1 MTIICGGFFMRKTV
15 TKLVARAGVIAALY
29 FVLTMAVLPV
39 ASGAI
44 QFRVSEALTLLPLVF
59 PEAIPALFAG
69 CILAN
74 LVSGCVV
81 YDVIFG
87 SVVTLLAACLTY
99 AAGRIFKKTWL
110 KIAVGGIFPVLLN
123 AFLLPLIW
131 LFCYESLEY
140 AYMIQVLFLIAGQGV
155 SVYLLGTFL
164 MLPVIRMRE
173 KGVKCLL

>member
-1 MTIICGGFFMRKTV
+1 MRKTV
-15 TKLVARAGVIAALY
+15 TKLVARAGVIAPLY

-164 MLPVIRMRE
+164 MLPVMRMRE

>member
-1 MTIICGGFFMRKTV
+1 MRKTV

>member
-1 MTIICGGFFMRKTV
+1 MRKTV

-44 QFRVSEALTLLPLVF
+44 QFRVSEALTLLPLLF

-99 AAGRIFKKTWL
+99 AAGRVFKKTWL

-164 MLPVIRMRE
+164 MLPVMRMRE

>member
-1 MTIICGGFFMRKTV
+1 MRKTV

-59 PEAIPALFAG
+59 PEAIPALFVG

-140 AYMIQVLFLIAGQGV
+140 AYMIQVLFLLVGQGV

-164 MLPVIRMRE
+164 MLPVMRMRE

>member
-1 MTIICGGFFMRKTV
+1 MRKTV

-99 AAGRIFKKTWL
+99 AAGRVFKKTWL

-164 MLPVIRMRE
+164 MLPVMRMRE

>member
-1 MTIICGGFFMRKTV
+1 M
-15 TKLVARAGVIAALY
+15 
-29 FVLTMAVLPV
+29 
-39 ASGAI
+39 
-44 QFRVSEALTLLPLVF
+44 
-59 PEAIPALFAG
+59 
-69 CILAN
+69 
-74 LVSGCVV
+74 
-81 YDVIFG
+81 
-87 SVVTLLAACLTY
+87 VTLLAACLTY
-99 AAGRIFKKTWL
+99 AAGRVFKKTWL

-164 MLPVIRMRE
+164 MLPVMRMRE

>member
-99 AAGRIFKKTWL
+99 AAGRVFKKTWL

-164 MLPVIRMRE
+164 MLPVMRMRE

>member
-1 MTIICGGFFMRKTV
+1 MRKTV

-164 MLPVIRMRE
+164 MLPVMRMRE

>member
-1 MTIICGGFFMRKTV
+1 MRKTV

-59 PEAIPALFAG
+59 PEAIPALFVG

-131 LFCYESLEY
+131 LFCYKSLEY
-140 AYMIQVLFLIAGQGV
+140 AYMIQVLFLLAGQGV

-164 MLPVIRMRE
+164 MLPVMRMRE

>member
-99 AAGRIFKKTWL
+99 AAGRVFKKTWL

>member
-1 MTIICGGFFMRKTV
+1 MRKTV
-15 TKLVARAGVIAALY
+15 TKSVARAGVIAALY

-59 PEAIPALFAG
+59 PEAIPALFVG

-140 AYMIQVLFLIAGQGV
+140 AYMIQVLFLLAGQGV

-164 MLPVIRMRE
+164 MLPVMRMRE

>member
-1 MTIICGGFFMRKTV
+1 MRKTV

-59 PEAIPALFAG
+59 PEAIPALFVG

-99 AAGRIFKKTWL
+99 AAGRIFKKTWS

-140 AYMIQVLFLIAGQGV
+140 AYMIQVLFLLAGQGV

-164 MLPVIRMRE
+164 MLPVMRMRE

>member
-44 QFRVSEALTLLPLVF
+44 QFRVLEALTLLPLVF

-99 AAGRIFKKTWL
+99 AAGRVFKKTWL

-140 AYMIQVLFLIAGQGV
+140 ASRIQVLFLIAGQGV

-164 MLPVIRMRE
+164 MLPVMRMRE

>member
-1 MTIICGGFFMRKTV
+1 MRKTV
-15 TKLVARAGVIAALY
+15 TKSVARAGVIAALY

-44 QFRVSEALTLLPLVF
+44 QFRVSEALTLLPLLF

-69 CILAN
+69 CILSN

-87 SVVTLLAACLTY
+87 SAVTLLAACLTY
-99 AAGRIFKKTWL
+99 AAGRIFKKKWL

-140 AYMIQVLFLIAGQGV
+140 AYMIQVLFLLAGQGV

-164 MLPVIRMRE
+164 MLPVMRMRE

>member
-1 MTIICGGFFMRKTV
+1 MRKTV

-99 AAGRIFKKTWL
+99 AAGRVFKKTWL

>member
-164 MLPVIRMRE
+164 MLPVMRMRE

>member
-1 MTIICGGFFMRKTV
+1 MRKTV

-59 PEAIPALFAG
+59 PEAIPALFVG

-140 AYMIQVLFLIAGQGV
+140 AYMIQVLFLLAGQGV

-164 MLPVIRMRE
+164 MIPVMRMRE

>member
-1 MTIICGGFFMRKTV
+1 MRKTV

-44 QFRVSEALTLLPLVF
+44 QFRVSEALTLLPLLF

>member
-1 MTIICGGFFMRKTV
+1 MRKTV
-15 TKLVARAGVIAALY
+15 TKLVARGGVIAALY

>member
-1 MTIICGGFFMRKTV
+1 MRKTV

-44 QFRVSEALTLLPLVF
+44 QFRVSEALTLLPLLF

-164 MLPVIRMRE
+164 MLPVMRMRE